1 MAIGSR
7 SVALLGASDVIG
19 RLLLDRLAEDVG
31 IERIVVTGKERPEGL
46 PKKASFVSMD
56 VMSDVAIDRLAD
68 LIDDKDLDTI
78 VHMGFLTARKEMQER
93 QREATAQII
102 RALARRPVPKIIFT
116 STTAVYGAL
125 PGDPTHLSET
135 APLVQDPNSDWVRDK
150 VAAEHIIGDF
160 RLESDSTITT
170 LRFALPLGPTID
182 TFMTRY
188 LKRKAVPVVMGI
200 DPPVQF
206 VHERDVAAAI
216 HHSITAAADGVFNIV
231 GDGALPLSV
240 ALRIGRRRSAPVP
253 ELGSY
258 PLHHALWE
266 PDIIEAPSVLQ
277 DLFRYVWVADGTK
290 AAKVMKFSPR
300 HSTKETV
307 EDFYKPKNRR

>member
-68 LIDDKDLDTI
+68 LIDDTDLDTI

-116 STTAVYGAL
+116 S
-125 PGDPTHLSET
+125 
-135 APLVQDPNSDWVRDK
+135 
-150 VAAEHIIGDF
+150 
-160 RLESDSTITT
+160 
-170 LRFALPLGPTID
+170 
-182 TFMTRY
+182 M
-188 LKRKAVPVVMGI
+188 LKR
-200 DPPVQF
+200 
-206 VHERDVAAAI
+206 
-216 HHSITAAADGVFNIV
+216 
-231 GDGALPLSV
+231 
-240 ALRIGRRRSAPVP
+240 
-253 ELGSY
+253 
-258 PLHHALWE
+258 
-266 PDIIEAPSVLQ
+266 
-277 DLFRYVWVADGTK
+277 
-290 AAKVMKFSPR
+290 
-300 HSTKETV
+300 
-307 EDFYKPKNRR
+307 